1 MDNSAHQKYSH
12 IDVHPVSGALG
23 AEIKGVDISI
33 PLEAEVVSEIRDALL
48 KHLVIFFQN
57 QVITPRQQLNF
68 AEQFGIPMEYPQL
81 KGLPDCPLVTEVIK
95 LEHETLNF
103 GGVWHSDTTYLQQ
116 PPMASLL
123 YAIEIPPYGGD
134 TLFSN
139 QYMAY
144 ETLSDGLKKTL
155 SELVAVNTSSKPEV
169 SMTREDRMREAG
181 MELNIL
187 SASHPAVRTHPETG
201 NKALFVNKAHTTHFK
216 DWTESESKSLLE
228 FLFQHQV
235 RTEFTCRF
243 RWEKNSLA
251 FWDNRCVQHHP
262 VNDYQGFRRIMH
274 RVTIA
279 GDKPY

>member
-1 MDNSAHQKYSH
+1 MNISAQQNYSH
-12 IDVHPVSGALG
+12 IDVKPVSGALG

-33 PLEAEVVSEIRDALL
+33 PLDAEVVSEIRNALL

-57 QVITPRQQLNF
+57 QVISPQQQLNF

-134 TLFSN
+134 TMFSN

-144 ETLSDGLKKTL
+144 ETLSEGLKKTL
-155 SELVAVNTSSKPEV
+155 SELVGVNTSSKPEV
-169 SMTREDRMREAG
+169 SMTRENRMREAG

-201 NKALFVNKAHTTHFK
+201 NKALFVNKAHTTNFK
-216 DWTESESKSLLE
+216 DWKESESKSLLE

-251 FWDNRCVQHHP
+251 FWDNRCVQHYP
-262 VNDYQGFRRIMH
+262 VNDYQGLRRIMH

>member
-1 MDNSAHQKYSH
+1 MDNSVHQKYSH
-12 IDVHPVSGALG
+12 IDVNPVSGALG
-23 AEIKGVDISI
+23 AEITGVDISL
-33 PLEAEVVSEIRDALL
+33 PLDAEVVSEIRKALL
-48 KHLVIFFQN
+48 NHLVIFFQN
-57 QVITPRQQLNF
+57 QVITPQQQLNF
-68 AEQFGIPMEYPQL
+68 AVQFGLPIEYPQL
-81 KGLPDCPLVTEVIK
+81 KGLPECPLVTEVIK
-95 LEHETLNF
+95 LEHETMNF

-116 PPMASLL
+116 PPMASML

-187 SASHPAVRTHPETG
+187 SASHPAVRTHPEAG
-201 NKALFVNKAHTTHFK
+201 SKALYVNKAHTTHFK
-216 DWTESESKSLLE
+216 DWTELESKSLLE
-228 FLFQHQV
+228 FLFHHQV

-243 RWEKNSLA
+243 SWEKNSLA
-251 FWDNRCVQHHP
+251 FWDNRCVQHNP

-279 GDKPY
+279 GGKPY

>member
-1 MDNSAHQKYSH
+1 MNISAQQNYSH
-12 IDVHPVSGALG
+12 IDVKPVTGALG

-33 PLEAEVVSEIRDALL
+33 PLDTEVVSEIRNALL

-57 QVITPRQQLNF
+57 QVISPQQQLNF

-134 TLFSN
+134 TMFSN

-144 ETLSDGLKKTL
+144 ETLSEGLKKTL
-155 SELVAVNTSSKPEV
+155 SELVGVNTSSKPEV
-169 SMTREDRMREAG
+169 SMTREDRMHETG

-187 SASHPAVRTHPETG
+187 SAFHPAVRTHPETG
-201 NKALFVNKAHTTHFK
+201 GMSLFVNKAHTTHFK

-251 FWDNRCVQHHP
+251 FWDNRCVQHNP
-262 VNDYQGFRRIMH
+262 VNDYQGFRRKMH

>member
-1 MDNSAHQKYSH
+1 MDNSVHQKYSH

-23 AEIKGVDISI
+23 AEITGVDISL
-33 PLEAEVVSEIRDALL
+33 PLDTEVVSVIRKALL
-48 KHLVIFFQN
+48 NHLVIFFQN
-57 QVITPRQQLNF
+57 QVITPQQQLNF
-68 AEQFGIPMEYPQL
+68 AEQFGVPMEYPQL
-81 KGLPDCPLVTEVIK
+81 KGLPECPLVTEVIK
-95 LEHETLNF
+95 LEHETMNF

-116 PPMASLL
+116 PPMASML

-155 SELVAVNTSSKPEV
+155 SELVAVNTSSKTEV

-181 MELNIL
+181 TELNIL

-201 NKALFVNKAHTTHFK
+201 SKALYVNKAHTTHFK
-216 DWTESESKSLLE
+216 DWTELESKSLLE
-228 FLFQHQV
+228 FLFHHQV
-235 RTEFTCRF
+235 RAELTCRF

-251 FWDNRCVQHHP
+251 FWDNRCVQHNP

-279 GDKPY
+279 GGKPY

>member
-57 QVITPRQQLNF
+57 QVITPQQQLNF
-68 AEQFGIPMEYPQL
+68 AEQFGLPIEYPQL
-81 KGLPDCPLVTEVIK
+81 KGLPECPLVTEVIK

-116 PPMASLL
+116 PPMASML

-187 SASHPAVRTHPETG
+187 SASHPAVRTHPETVS
-201 NKALFVNKAHTTHFK
+201 KALYVNKAHTTHFK
-216 DWTESESKSLLE
+216 DWTELESKSLLE
-228 FLFQHQV
+228 FLFHHQV

-243 RWEKNSLA
+243 SWEKNSLA
-251 FWDNRCVQHHP
+251 FWDNRCVQHNP

>member
-48 KHLVIFFQN
+48 NHLVIFFQN

-81 KGLPDCPLVTEVIK
+81 KGLPVCPLVTEVIK

-187 SASHPAVRTHPETG
+187 SASHPAVRTHPGTG
-201 NKALFVNKAHTTHFK
+201 SKALFVNKAHTTHFK

>member
-1 MDNSAHQKYSH
+1 MDNSVHQKYSH

-23 AEIKGVDISI
+23 AEITGVDISL
-33 PLEAEVVSEIRDALL
+33 PLDAEVVSEIRKALL
-48 KHLVIFFQN
+48 NHLVIFFQN
-57 QVITPRQQLNF
+57 QVITPQQQLNF
-68 AEQFGIPMEYPQL
+68 AEQFGLPIEYPQL
-81 KGLPDCPLVTEVIK
+81 KGLPECPLVTEVIK
-95 LEHETLNF
+95 LEHETMNF

-116 PPMASLL
+116 PPMASML

-155 SELVAVNTSSKPEV
+155 SELVAVNTSSKTEV
-169 SMTREDRMREAG
+169 SLTREDRMREAG
-181 MELNIL
+181 TELNIL

-201 NKALFVNKAHTTHFK
+201 SRALYVNKAHTTHFK
-216 DWTESESKSLLE
+216 DWTEQESKSLLE

-235 RTEFTCRF
+235 RPKFIYRF

-251 FWDNRCVQHHP
+251 FWDNRCVQHNP

-279 GDKPY
+279 GGKPH

>member
-1 MDNSAHQKYSH
+1 MDNSVHQKYSH

-23 AEIKGVDISI
+23 AEITGVDISL
-33 PLEAEVVSEIRDALL
+33 PLDTEVVSEIRKALL
-48 KHLVIFFQN
+48 NHLVIFFQN
-57 QVITPRQQLNF
+57 QVITPQQQLNF
-68 AEQFGIPMEYPQL
+68 AEQFGVPMEYPQL
-81 KGLPDCPLVTEVIK
+81 KGLPECPLVTEVIK
-95 LEHETLNF
+95 LEHETMNF

-116 PPMASLL
+116 PPMASML

-201 NKALFVNKAHTTHFK
+201 SKALYVNKAHTTHFK
-216 DWTESESKSLLE
+216 DWTELESKSLLE
-228 FLFQHQV
+228 FLFHHQV

-243 RWEKNSLA
+243 SWEKNSLA
-251 FWDNRCVQHHP
+251 FWDNRCVQHNP

-279 GDKPY
+279 GGKPY

>member
-1 MDNSAHQKYSH
+1 MDNSVHQKYSH
-12 IDVHPVSGALG
+12 IDVDPVSGALG
-23 AEIKGVDISI
+23 AEIKGVDISL
-33 PLEAEVVSEIRDALL
+33 PLDTEVVSEIRKALL
-48 KHLVIFFQN
+48 NHLVIFFQN
-57 QVITPRQQLNF
+57 QVITPQQQLNF
-68 AEQFGIPMEYPQL
+68 AEQFGLPIEYPQL
-81 KGLPDCPLVTEVIK
+81 KGLPECPLVTEVIK

-116 PPMASLL
+116 PPMASML

-201 NKALFVNKAHTTHFK
+201 SKALYVNKAHTTHFK
-216 DWTESESKSLLE
+216 NWTELESKSFLE
-228 FLFQHQV
+228 FFFHHQV

-243 RWEKNSLA
+243 SWEKNSLA
-251 FWDNRCVQHHP
+251 FWDNRCVQHNP

-279 GDKPY
+279 GGKPY

>member
-1 MDNSAHQKYSH
+1 MDNSVHQKFSH

-23 AEIKGVDISI
+23 AEITGVDISL
-33 PLEAEVVSEIRDALL
+33 PLDTEVVSEIRKALL
-48 KHLVIFFQN
+48 NHLVIFFQN
-57 QVITPRQQLNF
+57 QVITPQQQLNF
-68 AEQFGIPMEYPQL
+68 AEQFGVPMDYPQL
-81 KGLPDCPLVTEVIK
+81 KGLPECPLVTEVIK

-116 PPMASLL
+116 PPMASML

-201 NKALFVNKAHTTHFK
+201 SKALYVNKAHTTHFK
-216 DWTESESKSLLE
+216 DWTELESKSLLE
-228 FLFQHQV
+228 FLFHHQV

-243 RWEKNSLA
+243 SWEKNSLA
-251 FWDNRCVQHHP
+251 FWDNRCVQHNP

-279 GDKPY
+279 GGKPY

>member
-1 MDNSAHQKYSH
+1 MDNSVHQKYSQ

-23 AEIKGVDISI
+23 AEITGVDISL
-33 PLEAEVVSEIRDALL
+33 PLDAEVVSEIRKALL
-48 KHLVIFFQN
+48 EHLVIFFQN
-57 QVITPRQQLNF
+57 QIITPQQQLNF
-68 AEQFGIPMEYPQL
+68 AEQFGLPIEYPQL
-81 KGLPDCPLVTEVIK
+81 KGLPECPLVTEVIK

-116 PPMASLL
+116 PPMASML

-201 NKALFVNKAHTTHFK
+201 SKALYINKAHTTHFK
-216 DWTESESKSLLE
+216 DWTELESKSLLE
-228 FLFQHQV
+228 FLFHHQV

-243 RWEKNSLA
+243 SWEKNSLA
-251 FWDNRCVQHHP
+251 FWDNRCVQHNP
-262 VNDYQGFRRIMH
+262 ENDYQGFRRIMH

-279 GDKPY
+279 GGKPY

>member
-68 AEQFGIPMEYPQL
+68 AKQFGIPMEYPQL

-216 DWTESESKSLLE
+216 DWKESESKSLLE

-251 FWDNRCVQHHP
+251 FWDNRCVQHNP

>member
-81 KGLPDCPLVTEVIK
+81 KGLPACPLVTEVIK

-251 FWDNRCVQHHP
+251 FWDNRCVQHNP

-274 RVTIA
+274 RVTIE

>member
-57 QVITPRQQLNF
+57 QVITPQQQLNF

-144 ETLSDGLKKTL
+144 ETLSDGLKKTI

>member
-1 MDNSAHQKYSH
+1 MNISAQQNYSH
-12 IDVHPVSGALG
+12 IDVKPVSGALG

-33 PLEAEVVSEIRDALL
+33 PLEAEVVSEIRNALL

-57 QVITPRQQLNF
+57 QVITPQQQLNF

-201 NKALFVNKAHTTHFK
+201 SKALFVNKAHTTHFK

-251 FWDNRCVQHHP
+251 FWDNRCVQHNP
-262 VNDYQGFRRIMH
+262 VNDYQGFRRKMH

>member
-1 MDNSAHQKYSH
+1 MDNSVHQKYSH

-23 AEIKGVDISI
+23 AEITGIDISL
-33 PLEAEVVSEIRDALL
+33 PLDTEVVSEIRKALL
-48 KHLVIFFQN
+48 NHLVIFFQN
-57 QVITPRQQLNF
+57 QVITPQQQLNF
-68 AEQFGIPMEYPQL
+68 AEQFGLPIEYPQL
-81 KGLPDCPLVTEVIK
+81 KGLPECPLVTEVIK
-95 LEHETLNF
+95 LEHETMNF

-116 PPMASLL
+116 PPMASML

-187 SASHPAVRTHPETG
+187 SASHPAVRTHPETRS
-201 NKALFVNKAHTTHFK
+201 KALYLNKAHTTHFK
-216 DWTESESKSLLE
+216 DWTELESKSLLE
-228 FLFQHQV
+228 FLFHHQV

-243 RWEKNSLA
+243 SWEKNSLA
-251 FWDNRCVQHHP
+251 FWDNRCVQHNP

-279 GDKPY
+279 GGKPY

>member
-1 MDNSAHQKYSH
+1 MDNSVHQKYSH

-23 AEIKGVDISI
+23 AEITGVDISL
-33 PLEAEVVSEIRDALL
+33 PLDTEVVSEIRKALL
-48 KHLVIFFQN
+48 NHLVIFFQN
-57 QVITPRQQLNF
+57 QVITPQQQLNF
-68 AEQFGIPMEYPQL
+68 AEQFGVPMEYPQL
-81 KGLPDCPLVTEVIK
+81 KGLPECPLVTEVIK

-116 PPMASLL
+116 PPMASML

-187 SASHPAVRTHPETG
+187 SASHPAVRTHPEAG
-201 NKALFVNKAHTTHFK
+201 SKALYVNKAHTTHFK
-216 DWTESESKSLLE
+216 DWTELESKSLLE
-228 FLFQHQV
+228 FLFHHQV

-243 RWEKNSLA
+243 SWEKNSLA
-251 FWDNRCVQHHP
+251 FWDNRCVQHNP

>member
-57 QVITPRQQLNF
+57 QVITPQQQLNF

-251 FWDNRCVQHHP
+251 FWDNRCVQHNP
-262 VNDYQGFRRIMH
+262 VNDYQGFRRKMH

>member
-1 MDNSAHQKYSH
+1 MDNSVHQKYSH

-23 AEIKGVDISI
+23 AEITGVDISL
-33 PLEAEVVSEIRDALL
+33 PLDTEVVSEIRKALL
-48 KHLVIFFQN
+48 NHLVIFFQN
-57 QVITPRQQLNF
+57 QVITPQQQLNF
-68 AEQFGIPMEYPQL
+68 AEQFGVPMEYPQL
-81 KGLPDCPLVTEVIK
+81 KGLPECPLVTEVIK

-116 PPMASLL
+116 PPMASML

-201 NKALFVNKAHTTHFK
+201 SKALYVNKAHTTHFK
-216 DWTESESKSLLE
+216 DWTELESKSLLE
-228 FLFQHQV
+228 FLFHHQV

-243 RWEKNSLA
+243 SWEKNSLA
-251 FWDNRCVQHHP
+251 FWDNRCVQHNP

-279 GDKPY
+279 GGKPY

>member
-1 MDNSAHQKYSH
+1 MNISAQQNYSH
-12 IDVHPVSGALG
+12 IDVKPVSGALG

-33 PLEAEVVSEIRDALL
+33 PLDAEVVSEIRNALL

-57 QVITPRQQLNF
+57 QVISPQQQLNF

-155 SELVAVNTSSKPEV
+155 SELVGVNTSSKPEV
-169 SMTREDRMREAG
+169 SMTREDRMHEAG

-187 SASHPAVRTHPETG
+187 NASHPAVRTHPETG
-201 NKALFVNKAHTTHFK
+201 SKALFVNKAHTTHFK

-251 FWDNRCVQHHP
+251 FWDNRCVQHNP

>member
-201 NKALFVNKAHTTHFK
+201 SKSLFVNKAHTTHFK

-251 FWDNRCVQHHP
+251 FWDNRCVQHNP

>member
-1 MDNSAHQKYSH
+1 MDNSVHQKYSH

-23 AEIKGVDISI
+23 AEITGVDISL
-33 PLEAEVVSEIRDALL
+33 PLDAEVVSEIRKALL
-48 KHLVIFFQN
+48 NHLVIFFQN
-57 QVITPRQQLNF
+57 QVITPQQQLNF
-68 AEQFGIPMEYPQL
+68 AVQFGLPIEYPQL
-81 KGLPDCPLVTEVIK
+81 KGLPECPLVTEVIK
-95 LEHETLNF
+95 LEHETMNF

-116 PPMASLL
+116 PPMASML

-187 SASHPAVRTHPETG
+187 SASHPAVRTHPEAG
-201 NKALFVNKAHTTHFK
+201 SKALYVNKAHTTHFK
-216 DWTESESKSLLE
+216 DWTELESKSLLE
-228 FLFQHQV
+228 FLFHHQV

-243 RWEKNSLA
+243 SWEKNSLA
-251 FWDNRCVQHHP
+251 FWDNRCVQHNP

-279 GDKPY
+279 GGKPY

>member
-1 MDNSAHQKYSH
+1 MNNSAHKKYSH

-57 QVITPRQQLNF
+57 QVITPQQQLNF

-251 FWDNRCVQHHP
+251 FWDNRCVQHNP

>member
-68 AEQFGIPMEYPQL
+68 AEQFGIPIEYPQL
-81 KGLPDCPLVTEVIK
+81 KGLSHCPLVTEVIK

-216 DWTESESKSLLE
+216 DWKESESKSLLE

>member
-1 MDNSAHQKYSH
+1 M
-12 IDVHPVSGALG
+12 
-23 AEIKGVDISI
+23 
-33 PLEAEVVSEIRDALL
+33 VSEIRDALL

-201 NKALFVNKAHTTHFK
+201 SKSLFVNKAHTTHFK

-251 FWDNRCVQHHP
+251 FWDNRCVQHNP
-262 VNDYQGFRRIMH
+262 VNDYQGFRREMH

>member
-1 MDNSAHQKYSH
+1 MKISAHQNYSH
-12 IDVHPVSGALG
+12 IDVKPISGALG

-33 PLEAEVVSEIRDALL
+33 PLDAEVVSEIRNALL

-57 QVITPRQQLNF
+57 QVISPQQQLNF

-103 GGVWHSDTTYLQQ
+103 GGVWHSDTTYLQR

-251 FWDNRCVQHHP
+251 FWDNRCVQHNP
-262 VNDYQGFRRIMH
+262 VNDYHGFRRIMH

>member
-1 MDNSAHQKYSH
+1 
-12 IDVHPVSGALG
+12 
-23 AEIKGVDISI
+23 
-33 PLEAEVVSEIRDALL
+33 
-48 KHLVIFFQN
+48 
-57 QVITPRQQLNF
+57 
-68 AEQFGIPMEYPQL
+68 
-81 KGLPDCPLVTEVIK
+81 
-95 LEHETLNF
+95 
-103 GGVWHSDTTYLQQ
+103 
-116 PPMASLL
+116 MASML

-134 TLFSN
+134 TIFSN

-144 ETLSDGLKKTL
+144 ENLSDGFKQTL
-155 SELVAVNTSSKPEV
+155 SELIAVNSSSKPEV
-169 SMTREDRMREAG
+169 SMTRKDRMSEAG
-181 MELNIL
+181 MELNVL
-187 SASHPAVRTHPETG
+187 DALHPAVRTHPETG

-262 VNDYQGFRRIMH
+262 VNDYQGFRRKMH

>member
-12 IDVHPVSGALG
+12 IDVNPVSGALG

-33 PLEAEVVSEIRDALL
+33 PIEAEVVSEIRDALL

-103 GGVWHSDTTYLQQ
+103 GGVWHSDTTYLRQ

-155 SELVAVNTSSKPEV
+155 SELVGVNTSSKPEV
-169 SMTREDRMREAG
+169 SMTREDRMHEAG

-187 SASHPAVRTHPETG
+187 NAFHPAVRTHPETG
-201 NKALFVNKAHTTHFK
+201 SKAIFVNKAHTTHFK

-251 FWDNRCVQHHP
+251 LWDNRCVQHNP
-262 VNDYQGFRRIMH
+262 VNDYQGFRRKMH
-274 RVTIA
+274 RVTIT

>member
-1 MDNSAHQKYSH
+1 MDNSVHQKYSH

-23 AEIKGVDISI
+23 AEITGVDISL
-33 PLEAEVVSEIRDALL
+33 PLDAEVVSEIRKALL
-48 KHLVIFFQN
+48 NHLVIFFQN
-57 QVITPRQQLNF
+57 QVITPQQQLNF
-68 AEQFGIPMEYPQL
+68 AVQFGLPIEYPQL
-81 KGLPDCPLVTEVIK
+81 KGLPECPLVTEVIK
-95 LEHETLNF
+95 LEHETMNF

-116 PPMASLL
+116 PPMASML

-144 ETLSDGLKKTL
+144 ETLSDGLKKSL

-187 SASHPAVRTHPETG
+187 SASHPAVRTHPEAG
-201 NKALFVNKAHTTHFK
+201 SKALYVNKAHTTHFK
-216 DWTESESKSLLE
+216 DWTELESKSFLE
-228 FLFQHQV
+228 FLFHHQV

-243 RWEKNSLA
+243 SWEKNSLA
-251 FWDNRCVQHHP
+251 FWDNRCVQHNP